1 MFNAY
6 LCITYLRIILRQI
19 SVMPLVAIISLTL
32 MNMHIYMG
40 SAYLRIRVA
49 IKHGMKDC
57 GDCEEKDESTTIYHS
72 RPILWP
78 AGGSLH
84 KLQAG

>member
-1 MFNAY
+1 V
-6 LCITYLRIILRQI
+6 T
-19 SVMPLVAIISLTL
+19 PLVVILSLTL

-72 RPILWP
+72 
-78 AGGSLH
+78 
-84 KLQAG
+84 